1 MTMKA
6 LLAVLILLVGFLQ
19 YRLWLAEGGIGEMVR
34 LQEQIATEEAVNAE
48 LRQRND
54 ELARQVLELQ
64 NGHLV
69 IEQRAR
75 EDLGLVGEDEVYY
88 QFADDDGK
96 GGAAE

>member
-1 MTMKA
+1 MKA

-34 LQEQIATEEAVNAE
+34 LQEQIAAEEAVNAE

-96 GGAAE
+96 RGAAE

>member
-34 LQEQIATEEAVNAE
+34 LQEQIAAEEAVNAE

-96 GGAAE
+96 RGAAE

>member
-1 MTMKA
+1 VTMKA

-34 LQEQIATEEAVNAE
+34 LQEQIAAEEAVNAE

-88 QFADDDGK
+88 QFADVDGK

>member
-34 LQEQIATEEAVNAE
+34 LQEQIAAEEAVNAE

-75 EDLGLVGEDEVYY
+75 EDLGLVGEDEVSY

>member
-34 LQEQIATEEAVNAE
+34 LQEQIAAEEAVNAE

-88 QFADDDGK
+88 QFADDDGM